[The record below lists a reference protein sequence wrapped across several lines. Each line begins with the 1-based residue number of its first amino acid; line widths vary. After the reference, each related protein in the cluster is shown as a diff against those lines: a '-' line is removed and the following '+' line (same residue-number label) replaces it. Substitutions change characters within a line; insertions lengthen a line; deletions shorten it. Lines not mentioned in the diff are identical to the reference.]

1 MRYRR
6 ENGEGEEADGEG
18 EPVGPRKRRRGVA
31 ALPTLFTLGNCL
43 CGFTSMHYA
52 SLGPGT
58 SNPLLPSNYAIAGYA
73 IFAAMLFDMFDG
85 FVARL
90 TRSASD
96 FGAELDSLADMVSFG
111 AAPAFLA
118 LALIGNSPA
127 LKNLPGPLSDDVWG
141 RLFWLI
147 GATYVS
153 CTALRLAR
161 FNVLNKHDITSHM
174 NFRGM
179 PSPGAAAVVASS
191 IIFFET
197 LNAPRHVFPFN
208 VPKPLLDALRTGF
221 PYLLPL
227 VLLIA
232 ALLMVSRFAY
242 SHLINRFLRGRKKFR
257 QVVGLFLLVML
268 IVWEPQITTLVAIYA
283 YALSAP
289 VTWLWKMTSRKDRR
303 LIRAGAGGGTGGT
316 GTLPERPRTM

>member
-1 MRYRR
+1 M
-6 ENGEGEEADGEG
+6 
-18 EPVGPRKRRRGVA
+18 
-31 ALPTLFTLGNCL
+31 FTLGNCL
-43 CGFTSMHYA
+43 CGFASIYYA
-52 SLGPGT
+52 AQGSTGADLDG
-58 SNPLLPSNYAIAGYA
+58 PSNYAIAGYA

-85 FVARL
+85 FIARI

-118 LALIGNSPA
+118 LARIGDLLKNSTGLYA
-127 LKNLPGPLSDDVWG
+127 LKNLGPLSDDVWG
-141 RLFWLI
+141 RLFWVI
-147 GATYVS
+147 GAIYVS

-161 FNVLNKHDITSHM
+161 FNVLNKNDISSHM

-197 LNAPRHVFPFN
+197 LYAKKHVIPFN
-208 VPKPLLDALRTGF
+208 VSPHMLDALKTIF

-227 VLLIA
+227 VLLLA

-257 QVVGLFLLVML
+257 QVVSFFLLLML
-268 IVWEPQITTLVAIYA
+268 IVWQPQITTLVAIYA

-289 VTWLWKMTSRKDRR
+289 IVWLWKLAARKDR
-303 LIRAGAGGGTGGT
+303 AA
-316 GTLPERPRTM
+316 RPTAPATSASQLK

>member
-1 MRYRR
+1 VRYRR
-6 ENGEGEEADGEG
+6 ENGEEGGEG
-18 EPVGPRKRRRGVA
+18 VGGEVGRVRKRRRGVA

-43 CGFTSMHYA
+43 CGFTSIHYA
-52 SLGPGT
+52 SLGLGAA
-58 SNPLLPSNYAIAGYA
+58 NPLLPSNYAIAGYA

-118 LALIGNSPA
+118 LALIGNSPQ

-141 RLFWLI
+141 RLFWVI
-147 GATYVS
+147 GAIYVS

-161 FNVLNKHDITSHM
+161 FNVINKHDISSHM

-197 LNAPRHVFPFN
+197 LSAPRHVFPFN
-208 VPKPLLDALRTGF
+208 VPKPLLDILRTVF
-221 PYLLPL
+221 PYLLPV

-257 QVVGLFLLVML
+257 QVVGLFFLVML
-268 IVWEPQITTLVAIYA
+268 IIWQPQITTLVAIYA

-289 VTWLWKMTSRKDRR
+289 VTWLWKVAMRKERGMVR
-303 LIRAGAGGGTGGT
+303 PAG